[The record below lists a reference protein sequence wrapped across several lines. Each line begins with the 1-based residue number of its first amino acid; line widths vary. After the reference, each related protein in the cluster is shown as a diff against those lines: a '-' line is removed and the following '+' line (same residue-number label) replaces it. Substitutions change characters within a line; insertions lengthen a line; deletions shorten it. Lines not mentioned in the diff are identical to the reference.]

1 MAKSGNKI
9 LSSHFYILE
18 NNIYICTIYIYIHT
32 LHFFKIFLLWGIW
45 SILFKN
51 KISESCHIC
60 DSLLGG
66 WKGWKNAEN
75 METCH
80 KSYQYICSN
89 YFFFTF
95 MNQSEQSHSLIL
107 KIMISNY
114 KSQIICGW
122 DVITGKYLT
131 KKKLLLIQSTATS
144 VFSPGSSYHFLNF
157 LQKYSLIL
165 HAWPSK

>member
-18 NNIYICTIYIYIHT
+18 NIYICTIYIYIHT

-89 YFFFTF
+89 YFFFTC
-95 MNQSEQSHSLIL
+95 MNQSEQSHSFIL